1 VGYRFRHDLRVVV
14 DVFNVLNSSASD
26 VDYYYTSRLRGEP
39 LDGVNDVH
47 THPVTG
53 RTARVSL
60 LLGFESAEC

>member
-1 VGYRFRHDLRVVV
+1 M
-14 DVFNVLNSSASD
+14 FNSLNSPASD

-60 LLGFESAEC
+60 LLGF